1 MNGMCISV
9 RLFKV
14 CISLGEGERDAK
26 KKAGTTWV
34 SITLI
39 PTLDD
44 IKYGLFICLL
54 LLYNSDDVFLL
65 YYVNFLIFLFFFIS
79 FFHAHYY

>member
-1 MNGMCISV
+1 MKLMNGKWISV

-44 IKYGLFICLL
+44 IKYGCLF
-54 LLYNSDDVFLL
+54 V
-65 YYVNFLIFLFFFIS
+65 YY
-79 FFHAHYY
+79 YYIIVMMCSCYIIMLTF

>member
-1 MNGMCISV
+1 MRLMNGMCISV

-14 CISLGEGERDAK
+14 CISLGEGERDAI

-39 PTLDD
+39 PILDD
-44 IKYGLFICLL
+44 IEYVCLF
-54 LLYNSDDVFLL
+54 V
-65 YYVNFLIFLFFFIS
+65 YYYI
-79 FFHAHYY
+79 